1 MKAIDR
7 LRSGAIHLS
16 LLAIAGS
23 VLPAMAETLIQRQ
36 QAELNSAR
44 AIWEAPRVPAG
55 MQNGPLRATSLR
67 DSGTQALSLRA
78 HNVNFAVTGD
88 IGFYVDELAASL
100 EPVTPGE
107 PVQFDDPRTF
117 IIRVHHGEVV
127 VPPKALTA
135 LFNQHILEYSPRPLD
150 DMQVSTLDGALSAK
164 GGLKLWS
171 WFPGFWLGAKM
182 TGPITLSKA
191 NELIFTPEDVRL
203 FNIPLGGL
211 LRTLGIKLSWLLSL
225 EREGVALVDSHLVL
239 NHRKVFPPPALAGN
253 IASVSMSTQG
263 LHLSFADNKAAKF
276 VAPPERSKSYL
287 WVQSGDARLFDVIAT
302 NANVM
307 IVDEKK
313 DDVLL
318 FDLYG
323 YRKQVNAGK
332 LYMDQTGTIIARIPS
347 YNRLPQLA
355 ANDKAQ

>member
-1 MKAIDR
+1 MNAIDR
-7 LRSGAIHLS
+7 LRAGARCWA
-16 LLAIAGS
+16 LLTAAAFLA
-23 VLPAMAETLIQRQ
+23 LPATAQTLIERQ
-36 QAELNSAR
+36 QAELKQMLPVWNT
-44 AIWEAPRVPAG
+44 PRIPAG
-55 MQNGPLRATSLR
+55 MQSGPLRSPVLR
-67 DSGTQALSLRA
+67 DSGTEVLSLRA

-100 EPVTPGE
+100 EPVKPGE

-117 IIRVHHGEVV
+117 SIRVHHGEVI

-135 LFNQHILEYSPRPLD
+135 LFNQHILEYWPRPLD
-150 DMQVSTLDGALSAK
+150 DMQVSTDEGALSAK

-171 WFPGFWLGAKM
+171 WFPGVWLGAKM
-182 TGPITLSKA
+182 TGPITLSKE

-225 EREGVALVDSHLVL
+225 EREGVELVDSHLVL

-253 IASVSMSTQG
+253 IASVSLSKAG
-263 LHLSFADNKAAKF
+263 LHLSFADNKMAKF

-287 WVQSGDARLFDVIAT
+287 WVQSGDAKLFDVIAT

-307 IVDEKK
+307 IMDEKK
-313 DDVLL
+313 DEVLH

-332 LYMDQTGTIIARIPS
+332 LYMDQTGTIIARVPS
-347 YNRLPQLA
+347 YANLPPSA
-355 ANDKAQ
+355 SDKPQ

>member
-1 MKAIDR
+1 MNAIDHLRGRIYR
-7 LRSGAIHLS
+7 LALVAAFAG
-16 LLAIAGS
+16 LA
-23 VLPAMAETLIQRQ
+23 LPVVAATLIERQ
-36 QAELNSAR
+36 QAELNKLLP
-44 AIWEAPRVPAG
+44 IWNTPRIPAG
-55 MQNGPLRATSLR
+55 MQSGPLREASLR
-67 DSGTQALSLRA
+67 DSGAQVLSLRA

-100 EPVTPGE
+100 EPIKPGE

-117 IIRVHHGEVV
+117 TIRVHRGEVI

-135 LFNQHILEYSPRPLD
+135 LFNQHILEYSPRPLN
-150 DMQVSTLDGALSAK
+150 DMQVSTDDGALSAK

-182 TGPITLSKA
+182 TGPITLNDS

-225 EREGVALVDSHLVL
+225 DREGAALVDSHLVL

-253 IASVSMSTQG
+253 IASVSMSKAG

-276 VAPPERSKSYL
+276 VAPPEHSKSYL
-287 WVQSGDARLFDVIAT
+287 WVQSGDAKLFDVIAT

-307 IVDEKK
+307 IMDEKK
-313 DDVLL
+313 DEVLL

-332 LYMDQTGTIIARIPS
+332 LYMDQTGTIIARVPS
-347 YNRLPQLA
+347 YNRLPQA
-355 ANDKAQ
+355 AIDKPQ